1 MHQKKGDER
10 MKGADEKQLDAINIE
25 IEAIATATPI
35 GLMLKK
41 MAKESVSLPEKAEL
55 LCMLEE
61 VACFRRQ
68 VCEYCKAEGHKH
80 ADCPVFFRIW
90 NKCRGD
96 RAVNKIRSVVSAE

>member
-1 MHQKKGDER
+1 
-10 MKGADEKQLDAINIE
+10 MKDASKEEIDYELKDTNEKIE
-25 IEAIATATPI
+25 KIVTATPI
-35 GLMLKK
+35 GNMLKK
-41 MAKESVSLPEKAEL
+41 MALATNSLPEKAEL

-61 VACFRRQ
+61 VACFRRH

-80 ADCPVFFRIW
+80 AECPVFFRIW